1 MYNSANPDG
10 HGFTKGELIMIK
22 KTRKHISHLALAV
35 AMLLAFGIPVSVAAA
50 EAEEAAVARDAS
62 RYISFDLTLYRGVWA
77 YSSSAENKS
86 NKAYVNVN
94 HSSCSP
100 VSIGIFDASH
110 SQINVKNSCSVP
122 GGYTFNTAHQYPGQ
136 NICVGFYTDKITGKE
151 SIDGSFYYNGLN

>member
-1 MYNSANPDG
+1 M
-10 HGFTKGELIMIK
+10 K
-22 KTRKHISHLALAV
+22 KTTKKHISHLALAA
-35 AMLLAFGIPVSVAAA
+35 AMLLAFGVPVSVAAA

-62 RYISFDLTLYRGVWA
+62 RYISFDLDLYRGVWA

-100 VSIGIFDASH
+100 VRIGMFDASYN
-110 SQINVKNSCSVP
+110 QISVENNCSVP
-122 GGYTFNTAHQYPGQ
+122 GGYTFNPAHQYPGQ
-136 NICVGFYTDKITGKE
+136 NICVGFYTDKITKKE